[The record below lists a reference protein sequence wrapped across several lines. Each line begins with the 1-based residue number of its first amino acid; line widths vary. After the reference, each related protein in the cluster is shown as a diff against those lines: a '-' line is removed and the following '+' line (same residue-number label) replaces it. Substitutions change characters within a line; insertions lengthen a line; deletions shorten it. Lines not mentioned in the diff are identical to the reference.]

1 VRTENILRLNRLI
14 KSPRAKFAGALALDC
29 LGMRHLIV
37 RFDPV
42 MACNIRCGMCY
53 FSDEAWLATN
63 PVTRFSDE
71 EIDRLAE
78 MFLPY
83 ALQFHIGCGAEPTMY
98 KNFLRLVEIGKKYK
112 VPFVAFTTN
121 AQLLTADKSEA
132 LIAAGLD
139 EITIS
144 AHGVLRESYE
154 QLMKRASFDRF
165 HQNLAALAKAKRAAH
180 SGSPRIRVNYTVNPD
195 NLRELRQ
202 FFDVFGDY
210 DISTLQIRPIV
221 DLGETTEYRNKNL
234 APFIAEYDQIMDELG
249 LECRKRGIAL
259 LANRED
265 PTYQSDNASGF
276 VYEKAVLRY
285 VGPNEVWRDDF
296 DWRTSTYRE
305 FQKRV
310 GYRRE
315 LLGYVFHMPSFRS
328 ATHAA
333 YQVMS

>member
-1 VRTENILRLNRLI
+1 MQTEHLLRLNRLV
-14 KSPRAKFAGALALDC
+14 KSPRVKFAGALALDV

-42 MACNIRCGMCY
+42 LACNIRCGMCY
-53 FSDEAWLATN
+53 FSDEAWLAAN
-63 PVTRFSDE
+63 PVKRFSDE
-71 EIDRLAE
+71 EIDRLAD

-83 ALQFHIGCGAEPTMY
+83 TLQFHIGCGAEPTLY
-98 KNFLRLVEIGKKYK
+98 KNFPRLVELGKKYK
-112 VPFVAFTTN
+112 VPFIGFTTN
-121 AQLLTADKSEA
+121 AQLLTEDKSKA

-154 QLMKRASFDRF
+154 HLMKRASYDRF
-165 HQNLAALAKAKRAAH
+165 HENLAALAKAKRAAN
-180 SGSPRIRVNYTVNPD
+180 SKSPRLRVNYTVNPD

-202 FFDVFGDY
+202 FFDVFGSY
-210 DISTLQIRPIV
+210 DLATLQVRPIM
-221 DLGETTEYRNKNL
+221 DLGETTYQNKDL
-234 APFIAEYDQIMDELG
+234 GPFIAEYDEIMDELG
-249 LECRKRGIAL
+249 VECRKRGIAL

-265 PTYQSDNASGF
+265 PTYQSDNSSGF

-285 VGPNEVWRDDF
+285 VGPSHVWRDGF

-305 FQKRV
+305 FQREV

-315 LLGYVFHMPSFRS
+315 LLGYVLNMPDFKTPTS
-328 ATHAA
+328 AA
-333 YQVMS
+333 YQVVG